1 MTDSAFWL
9 NRRGLLAGLGGTI
22 LNTNLPALA
31 APVSRQAVTLLAQP
45 GAAALRG
52 GSADTPVWSL
62 LGPTSDAVTRFRRGD
77 EMGVTLENQLPIPI
91 ALNWHGI
98 DGAPGA
104 EPLTRPPLAPG
115 GKAGSVVPLR
125 HAGSFLC
132 DLRLLGDGQAR
143 PLPVRAIIVGE
154 DEPVP
159 VDRDEVFLIE
169 DWRLRPDGSA
179 VAPGGEPKD
188 AAALYTVNGRP
199 APDIS
204 IRSNDRLRLRIING
218 CHRNVIAL
226 KI

>member
-45 GAAALRG
+45 G
-52 GSADTPVWSL
+52 
-62 LGPTSDAVTRFRRGD
+62 
-77 EMGVTLENQLPIPI
+77 
-91 ALNWHGI
+91 
-98 DGAPGA
+98 
-104 EPLTRPPLAPG
+104 
-115 GKAGSVVPLR
+115 
-125 HAGSFLC
+125 
-132 DLRLLGDGQAR
+132 
-143 PLPVRAIIVGE
+143 
-154 DEPVP
+154 
-159 VDRDEVFLIE
+159 
-169 DWRLRPDGSA
+169 A

-226 KI
+226 KIEDHAVLVMAIDGQPAEPFLARDGRLVLAPGNRID